1 MLGNLEVAEREFQ
14 SPEIGV
20 IVVIEGE
27 GDVQRVAGQKFCLLD
42 ALGHAPAQ
50 DIVHD
55 RVSQAAIGPVAAEP
69 RQDG

>member
-14 SPEIGV
+14 SPKIGV

-27 GDVQRVAGQKFCLLD
+27 SDVQRVAGQKFRLLD

-50 DIVHD
+50 DSVDD
-55 RVSQAAIGPVAAEP
+55 RVSRPAIGPLGAEP